1 MSKRKSRLLEDYGGL
16 LLCAGLLSLALY
28 VNRARAAA
36 ENAVPP
42 R

>member
-16 LLCAGLLSLALY
+16 LVCAGLLGFALY

-36 ENAVPP
+36 ESAVPL